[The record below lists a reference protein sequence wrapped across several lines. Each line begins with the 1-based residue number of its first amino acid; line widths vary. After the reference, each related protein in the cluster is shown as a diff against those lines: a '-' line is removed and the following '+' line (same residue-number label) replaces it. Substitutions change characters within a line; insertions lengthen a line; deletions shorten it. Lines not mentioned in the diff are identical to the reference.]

1 MAGMKKWMTVAL
13 AILTIF
19 SFGLLALCAVRLDAG
34 SSSGRQAPQVPETRQ
49 VSGKEGSRGEPLK
62 AALPPWEG
70 PLHGAVKGV
79 ARDVESMVSPA

>member
-49 VSGKEGSRGEPLK
+49 VFGQEGSRGEPLK

-70 PLHGAVKGV
+70 PLHGAVKGAV
-79 ARDVESMVSPA
+79 RDVESMVSPA